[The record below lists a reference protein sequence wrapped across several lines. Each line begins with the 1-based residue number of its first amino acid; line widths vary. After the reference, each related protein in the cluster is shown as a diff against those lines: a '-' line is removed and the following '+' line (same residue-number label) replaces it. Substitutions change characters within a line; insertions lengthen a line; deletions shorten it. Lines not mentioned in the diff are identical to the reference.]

1 MSLDSRHYRSDYR
14 HRTLPFDIAPAIFD
28 AASRLQTVQNPCR
41 QNPLALAGCMK
52 SDRAFTPYRRQSRI
66 RTAARD
72 VVPNVRDATIWRD
85 SRARVG
91 HAASTCSGQK
101 SNKFDLYAMLQIA
114 AFLTAQA
121 VSTLEQVQKRRNMLQ
136 LKQQTGFRCGLQK
149 GPRGLTQQGPPIE

>member
-1 MSLDSRHYRSDYR
+1 LFNAIVGPAYYR

-72 VVPNVRDATIWRD
+72 VVPNDKNATICRD

-91 HAASTCSGQK
+91 HGASTCSGQK
-101 SNKFDLYAMLQIA
+101 ANKFDLRATLQIA
-114 AFLTAQA
+114 AFLPCAGGFDAGTAPKTPEYA
-121 VSTLEQVQKRRNMLQ
+121 SVAAINRLSHG
-136 LKQQTGFRCGLQK
+136 LKK
-149 GPRGLTQQGPPIE
+149 GSRGLTQQGPPIE